1 MKTIDIG
8 VYQGPIELLLYLV
21 QRKEIDV
28 FDIPVAQIAN
38 EYLNYIKSLKEV
50 DFSTCGDFILM
61 ATILVRMKI
70 QALLP
75 SSRDEGPEDM
85 LQPTT
90 LEQIIEEYN
99 KYKQMVNV
107 FGQMENATSHQFAR
121 PGTKLSDDELL
132 EFDSALLVLLL
143 KELKQRRTETV
154 YTVERPTVSIE
165 EMLAVLAET
174 LKREKSINLVKFLAG
189 QDSVIKIIALFIGAL
204 EMVRLKRARVVQETF
219 FGDIL
224 LVERQD

>member
-1 MKTIDIG
+1 
-8 VYQGPIELLLYLV
+8 
-21 QRKEIDV
+21 
-28 FDIPVAQIAN
+28 
-38 EYLNYIKSLKEV
+38 
-50 DFSTCGDFILM
+50 
-61 ATILVRMKI
+61 
-70 QALLP
+70 
-75 SSRDEGPEDM
+75 M

-107 FGQMENATSHQFAR
+107 FGQMENTTSHQFAR

-174 LKREKSINLVKFLAG
+174 LRREKSINLVKFLAG